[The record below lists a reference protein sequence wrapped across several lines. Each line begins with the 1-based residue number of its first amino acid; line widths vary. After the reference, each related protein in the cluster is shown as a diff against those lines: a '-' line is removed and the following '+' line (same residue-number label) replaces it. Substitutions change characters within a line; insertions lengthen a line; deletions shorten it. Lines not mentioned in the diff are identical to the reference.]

1 MSDTDRFLPLYVGAT
16 LALAQGL
23 TTEQFGALVLL
34 WIYGWTHEGLVPLD
48 EEQQRVIARLDG
60 KRWRSAKQ
68 AVLGSF
74 TRTPE
79 GYRQPDL
86 DAHLARARALV
97 DQRSGA
103 GKASAAR
110 RSAQRK
116 GNERS
121 TSVAT
126 GNATSEGTDGQ
137 RNGRTS
143 TLHISDAD
151 ASGAAA
157 PPDRPPTIWDVGEKL
172 LGSRSYVG
180 KLITDYGEA
189 NVTAAIARLST
200 LNVNEPRAWIKGVL
214 DAEKRNGSA
223 GRSTRS
229 ERYAET
235 IAGLTGGRSNEPID
249 GTADRVD

>member
-1 MSDTDRFLPLYVGAT
+1 MNYRIHHMGDYRKRRAHFEAVHDGYEQRLRDIMADREDGIPEDQVFGLVSAKTKAQRAAVQFVLGAT
-16 LALAQGL
+16 WYLQ
-23 TTEQFGALVLL
+23 
-34 WIYGWTHEGLVPLD
+34 
-48 EEQQRVIARLDG
+48 DG
-60 KRWRSAKQ
+60 KW
-68 AVLGSF
+68 
-74 TRTPE
+74 RTPE
-79 GYRQPDL
+79 L
-86 DAHLARARALV
+86 DDELSAYLAK
-97 DQRSGA
+97 QE
-103 GKASAAR
+103 KAR
-110 RSAQRK
+110 RSANARWSAMQSQSDR
-116 GNERS
+116 NANASADAMRS
-121 TSVAT
+121 HCE
-126 GNATSEGTDGQ
+126 GNAPNPNPNT
-137 RNGRTS
+137 
-143 TLHISDAD
+143 SDAD

-172 LGSRSYVG
+172 LGSRSYIG